1 MENRLMIARGGARIV
16 GGIWVWLWRGNMK
29 DHCGD
34 GTVLNL
40 DFDDRIHESTGDQIC
55 KELK

>member
-1 MENRLMIARGGARIV
+1 
-16 GGIWVWLWRGNMK
+16 MK